1 MEIKN
6 ISHAFSLL
14 DSEGS
19 RPLSF
24 VMICQFPTQFFDEGT
39 LLASLFNA
47 FMTKPTRFSLALKI
61 ALLGGAVAF
70 NSVALADEIK
80 TGITPATDPSQI
92 PAAAKLRK
100 DTVVAGI
107 SEPQGIFN
115 PYFFVNGWDENVTNV
130 IFSRLIDWDSH
141 GNLVAGLAQS
151 WTVSPDGKTYTI
163 KLRPNLTFSDGSA
176 LSAEDIAFTL
186 SVLYDPKYD
195 GDIDITQANILGGAE
210 YKAGK
215 ADSVSGL
222 KVIDP
227 LTIQV
232 TTTQPGA
239 TTLSKIGG
247 PVLSKAYYGK
257 GYQRGNLDYLRTL
270 HGKPLG
276 NGPYVYEKYIPG
288 QEIRFH
294 ANTHFYRGTPP
305 TPRFIYRI
313 TNPSTNFQLLQTG
326 ETDYDAFTSRPDDIE
341 QLQLLGFANI
351 NLYGSSDYSEVEFN
365 VRRPALQDVK
375 VRQALIYGLDRQKL
389 IDVVYQGYGKVAIE
403 PIAPISWAYNPE
415 GVNPYKYDKAQARK
429 LLDEAGWKP
438 GPDGIRVKDG
448 KRLEL
453 TLLASKKVL
462 NDALIPIAKDN
473 WKQIGVVLKPQVVD
487 FNALMAQ
494 RKSGNYD
501 LASFSTSTLNDPHD
515 GVWDFYSTET
525 KESGYNNPQV
535 DKLIDAGNAELDVE
549 KRKPIYHQLYKVLA
563 DDPPVI
569 LLGYRQILSAS
580 SARVTGFKP
589 DIYNGLTGSLPD
601 VKIAK

>member
-1 MEIKN
+1 MLL
-6 ISHAFSLL
+6 ARLL
-14 DSEGS
+14 DA
-19 RPLSF
+19 L
-24 VMICQFPTQFFDEGT
+24 Q
-39 LLASLFNA
+39 
-47 FMTKPTRFSLALKI
+47 TKPTRFRLALQAAVI
-61 ALLGGAVAF
+61 SSVVAF
-70 NSVALADEIK
+70 SGSAKADDILKE
-80 TGITPATDPSQI
+80 GITPATDASQI
-92 PAAAKLRK
+92 PATAKLRK

-141 GNLVAGLAQS
+141 GNLVPGLAES
-151 WTVSPDGKTYTI
+151 WTVSPDGKVYTI
-163 KLRPNLTFSDGSA
+163 KLRPGLTFSDGSP
-176 LSAEDIAFTL
+176 LTAEDVAFTL
-186 SVLYDPKYD
+186 TVLYDPKYD
-195 GDIDITQANILGGAE
+195 GDTDITLANIAGGAE

-227 LTIQV
+227 LTLQV

-239 TTLSKIGG
+239 TTLGKIGG

-305 TPRFIYRI
+305 TPRFIYRV
-313 TNPSTNFQLLQTG
+313 TNPSTNFQLFQTG
-326 ETDYDAFTSRPDDIE
+326 ETDYDSFTSRPDDIE
-341 QLQLLGFANI
+341 QLKLLGFANI
-351 NLYGSSDYSEVEFN
+351 NLYGSSDYSKIEFN

-389 IDVVYQGYGKVAIE
+389 IDVVYQGYGTVANE
-403 PIAPISWAYNPE
+403 PISPISWAYNPE
-415 GVNPYKYDKAQARK
+415 GVNPYKFDQAQAKK

-453 TLLASKKVL
+453 TLLVSKKVL
-462 NDALIPIAKDN
+462 NDALIPIAKEN
-473 WKQIGVVLKPQVVD
+473 WQQIGVLLKPQVVD

-494 RKSGNYD
+494 RKAGNYD

-515 GVWDFYSTET
+515 GVWDFYSNEA
-525 KESGYNNPQV
+525 KASGYSNAQV
-535 DKLIDAGNAELDVE
+535 DKLINEGNATLDEE
-549 KRKPIYHQLYKVLA
+549 KRKAIYHELYKVLA
-563 DDPPVI
+563 ADPPAI
-569 LLGYRQILSAS
+569 LLGNRKILSAS

-601 VKIAK
+601 VKIVK

>member
-1 MEIKN
+1 M
-6 ISHAFSLL
+6 ARLL
-14 DSEGS
+14 DA
-19 RPLSF
+19 L
-24 VMICQFPTQFFDEGT
+24 Q
-39 LLASLFNA
+39 
-47 FMTKPTRFSLALKI
+47 TKPTRFRLALQA
-61 ALLGGAVAF
+61 ALISSVVTFSGAA
-70 NSVALADEIK
+70 AADDILKE
-80 TGITPATDPSQI
+80 GITPATDASQI
-92 PAAAKLRK
+92 PATAKLRK

-141 GNLVAGLAQS
+141 GNLVPGLAES
-151 WTVSPDGKTYTI
+151 WTVSPDGKVYTI
-163 KLRPNLTFSDGSA
+163 KLRPNLTFSDGSP
-176 LSAEDIAFTL
+176 LTAEDVAFTL
-186 SVLYDPKYD
+186 TVLYDPKYD
-195 GDIDITQANILGGAE
+195 GDTDITLANIAGGAE

-227 LTIQV
+227 LTLQV

-239 TTLSKIGG
+239 TTLGKIGG

-305 TPRFIYRI
+305 TPRFIYRV
-313 TNPSTNFQLLQTG
+313 TNPSTNFQLFQTG

-341 QLQLLGFANI
+341 QLKLLGFANI
-351 NLYGSSDYSEVEFN
+351 NLYGSSDYSKVEFN

-389 IDVVYQGYGKVAIE
+389 IDVVYQGYGTVANE
-403 PIAPISWAYNPE
+403 PISPISWAYNPE
-415 GVNPYKYDKAQARK
+415 GVNPYKFDQAQAKK

-453 TLLASKKVL
+453 TLLVSKKVL
-462 NDALIPIAKDN
+462 NDALIPIAKEN
-473 WKQIGVVLKPQVVD
+473 WQQIGVLLKPQVVD

-494 RKSGNYD
+494 RKAGNYD

-515 GVWDFYSTET
+515 GVWDFYSNEA
-525 KESGYNNPQV
+525 KASGYSNAQV
-535 DKLIDAGNAELDVE
+535 DKLINEGNATLDEE
-549 KRKPIYHQLYKVLA
+549 KRKAIYHELYKVLA
-563 DDPPVI
+563 ADPPAI
-569 LLGYRQILSAS
+569 LLGNRKILSAS

-601 VKIAK
+601 VKIVK

>member
-1 MEIKN
+1 M
-6 ISHAFSLL
+6 ASLL
-14 DSEGS
+14 
-19 RPLSF
+19 
-24 VMICQFPTQFFDEGT
+24 
-39 LLASLFNA
+39 NA
-47 FMTKPTRFSLALKI
+47 LMTKPTRFTLALKI

-70 NSVALADEIK
+70 NSAALADEIK

-141 GNLVAGLAQS
+141 GNLVPGLAES

-163 KLRPNLTFSDGSA
+163 KLRPNLQFSDGSP

-195 GDIDITQANILGGAE
+195 GDIDITQANIVGGAE

-257 GYQRGNLDYLRTL
+257 EYQRGNLDYLRTL

-313 TNPSTNFQLLQTG
+313 TNPSTNFQLFQTG

-365 VRRPALQDVK
+365 VRRPALQDAK

-403 PIAPISWAYNPE
+403 PIAPISWAYNPD
-415 GVNPYKYDKAQARK
+415 GVNPYKYDKAQAEK

-462 NDALIPIAKDN
+462 NDALIPIAKEN

-563 DDPPVI
+563 EDPPVI

-601 VKIAK
+601 VKIVK

>member
-1 MEIKN
+1 MVSLINKQN
-6 ISHAFSLL
+6 I
-14 DSEGS
+14 
-19 RPLSF
+19 
-24 VMICQFPTQFFDEGT
+24 QF
-39 LLASLFNA
+39 
-47 FMTKPTRFSLALKI
+47 RLKI
-61 ALLGGAVAF
+61 ALFSSLTAF
-70 NSVALADEIK
+70 SAMTFAEDALKE
-80 TGITPATDPSQI
+80 GITPATDSSQI

-141 GNLVAGLAQS
+141 GNLVPGLAKS
-151 WTVSPDGKTYTI
+151 WTVSPDNKVYTI
-163 KLRPNLTFSDGSA
+163 KLRPDLTFSDGSPLTA
-176 LSAEDIAFTL
+176 KDVAFTL
-186 SVLYDPKYD
+186 TVLYDPKYD
-195 GDIDITQANILGGAE
+195 GDTDITLANIAGGAE

-227 LTIQV
+227 LTLQI

-239 TTLSKIGG
+239 TTLAKIGG
-247 PVLSKAYYGK
+247 PVLSEAYYGK

-276 NGPYVYEKYIPG
+276 NGPYVYDKYIPG

-294 ANTHFYRGTPP
+294 ANSHFYRGTPP
-305 TPRFIYRI
+305 TPRFIYRV
-313 TNPSTNFQLLQTG
+313 TNPSTNFQLFQTG

-341 QLQLLGFANI
+341 QLKLLGFANI
-351 NLYGSSDYSEVEFN
+351 NLYGSSDYSKVEFN

-389 IDVVYQGYGKVAIE
+389 IDVVYQGYGKVAVE
-403 PIAPISWAYNPE
+403 PIAPISWAYNPD
-415 GVNPYKYDKAQARK
+415 GVNPYKYDPAQAKK

-438 GPDGIRVKDG
+438 GADGIRVKDG

-462 NDALIPIAKDN
+462 NDALIPIAKEN
-473 WKQIGVVLKPQVVD
+473 WKQIGVLLKPQVVD

-494 RKSGNYD
+494 RKAGNYD

-515 GVWDFYSTET
+515 GVWDYYSIEA

-535 DKLIDAGNAELDVE
+535 DKLINEGNAVLDVAQ
-549 KRKPIYHQLYKVLA
+549 RKPIYHQLYKVLA

-601 VKIAK
+601 VRIVK

>member
-1 MEIKN
+1 M
-6 ISHAFSLL
+6 ARLL
-14 DSEGS
+14 DA
-19 RPLSF
+19 L
-24 VMICQFPTQFFDEGT
+24 Q
-39 LLASLFNA
+39 
-47 FMTKPTRFSLALKI
+47 TKPTRFRLALQA
-61 ALLGGAVAF
+61 ALISSVVAF
-70 NSVALADEIK
+70 SGAAAADDILKE
-80 TGITPATDPSQI
+80 GITPATDASQI
-92 PAAAKLRK
+92 PATAKLRK

-141 GNLVAGLAQS
+141 GNLVPGLAES
-151 WTVSPDGKTYTI
+151 WTVSPDGKVYTI
-163 KLRPNLTFSDGSA
+163 KLRPNLTFSDGSP
-176 LSAEDIAFTL
+176 LTAEDVAFTL
-186 SVLYDPKYD
+186 TVLYDPKYD
-195 GDIDITQANILGGAE
+195 GDTDITLANIAGGAE

-227 LTIQV
+227 LTLQV

-239 TTLSKIGG
+239 TTLGKIGG

-305 TPRFIYRI
+305 TPRFIYRV
-313 TNPSTNFQLLQTG
+313 TNPSTNFQLFQTG

-341 QLQLLGFANI
+341 QLKLLGFANI
-351 NLYGSSDYSEVEFN
+351 NLYGSSDYSKVEFN

-389 IDVVYQGYGKVAIE
+389 IDVVYQGYGTVANE
-403 PIAPISWAYNPE
+403 PISPISWAYNPE
-415 GVNPYKYDKAQARK
+415 GVNPYKFDQAQAKK

-438 GPDGIRVKDG
+438 GPNGIRVKDG

-453 TLLASKKVL
+453 TLLVSKKVL
-462 NDALIPIAKDN
+462 NDALIPIAKEN
-473 WKQIGVVLKPQVVD
+473 WQQIGVLLKPQVVD

-494 RKSGNYD
+494 RKAGNYD

-515 GVWDFYSTET
+515 GVWDFYSNEA
-525 KESGYNNPQV
+525 KASGYSNAQV
-535 DKLIDAGNAELDVE
+535 DKLINEGNATLDEE
-549 KRKPIYHQLYKVLA
+549 KRKAIYHELYKVLA
-563 DDPPVI
+563 ADPPAI
-569 LLGYRQILSAS
+569 LLGNRKILSAS

-601 VKIAK
+601 VKIVK

>member
-1 MEIKN
+1 M
-6 ISHAFSLL
+6 ASLL
-14 DSEGS
+14 
-19 RPLSF
+19 
-24 VMICQFPTQFFDEGT
+24 
-39 LLASLFNA
+39 NA
-47 FMTKPTRFSLALKI
+47 LMTKPTRFSLALKI

-80 TGITPATDPSQI
+80 TGITPATDASQI
-92 PAAAKLRK
+92 PATAKLRK

-141 GNLVAGLAQS
+141 GNLVPGLAES

-163 KLRPNLTFSDGSA
+163 KLRPNLQFSDGSP
-176 LSAEDIAFTL
+176 LSAEDVAFTL

-227 LTIQV
+227 LTLQV
-232 TTTQPGA
+232 TTTQSGA

-257 GYQRGNLDYLRTL
+257 EYQRGNLDYLRTL

-313 TNPSTNFQLLQTG
+313 TNPSTNFQLFQTG

-351 NLYGSSDYSEVEFN
+351 NLYGSSDYSQVEFN
-365 VRRPALQDVK
+365 VRRPALQDAK

-415 GVNPYKYDKAQARK
+415 GVNPYKYDKAQAEK

-462 NDALIPIAKDN
+462 NDALIPIAKEN

-601 VKIAK
+601 VKIVK

>member
-1 MEIKN
+1 M
-6 ISHAFSLL
+6 ARLL
-14 DSEGS
+14 DA
-19 RPLSF
+19 L
-24 VMICQFPTQFFDEGT
+24 Q
-39 LLASLFNA
+39 
-47 FMTKPTRFSLALKI
+47 TKPTRFRLALQA
-61 ALLGGAVAF
+61 ALISSVVVFSGAA
-70 NSVALADEIK
+70 AADDILKE
-80 TGITPATDPSQI
+80 GITPATDASQI
-92 PAAAKLRK
+92 PATAKLRK

-141 GNLVAGLAQS
+141 GNLVPGLAAS
-151 WTVSPDGKTYTI
+151 WTVSPDGKVYTI
-163 KLRPNLTFSDGSA
+163 KLRPDLTFSDGSP
-176 LSAEDIAFTL
+176 LTAEDVAFTL
-186 SVLYDPKYD
+186 TVLYDPKYD
-195 GDIDITQANILGGAE
+195 GDTDITLANIAGGAD

-227 LTIQV
+227 LTLQV

-239 TTLSKIGG
+239 TTLGKIGG

-305 TPRFIYRI
+305 TPRFIYRV
-313 TNPSTNFQLLQTG
+313 TNPSTNFQLFQTG
-326 ETDYDAFTSRPDDIE
+326 ETDYDSFTSRPDDIE
-341 QLQLLGFANI
+341 QLKLLGFANI
-351 NLYGSSDYSEVEFN
+351 NLYGSSDYSKVEFN

-389 IDVVYQGYGKVAIE
+389 IDVVYQGYGTVANE
-403 PIAPISWAYNPE
+403 PISPISWAYNPE
-415 GVNPYKYDKAQARK
+415 GVNPYKFDPTQAKK

-453 TLLASKKVL
+453 TLLVSKKVL
-462 NDALIPIAKDN
+462 NDALIPIAKEN
-473 WKQIGVVLKPQVVD
+473 WQQIGVLLKPQVVD

-494 RKSGNYD
+494 RKAGNYD

-515 GVWDFYSTET
+515 GVWDFYSNEA
-525 KESGYNNPQV
+525 KASGYSNAQV
-535 DKLIDAGNAELDVE
+535 DKLINEGNATLDEE
-549 KRKPIYHQLYKVLA
+549 KRKAIYHELYKVLA
-563 DDPPVI
+563 ADPPAI
-569 LLGYRQILSAS
+569 LLGNRKILSAS

-601 VKIAK
+601 VKIVK